1 VPRIREQRQRACK
14 DAAGDLGDHETA
26 CQQRGEPDAAL
37 VGGLA
42 MMMRVTMPGVGM
54 IVIVVVVVVVVC
66 VSVGMLHKSI
76 RSRRAW

>member
-1 VPRIREQRQRACK
+1 VPGIGEQRQRASK

-54 IVIVVVVVVVVC
+54 IVIVVVVVVVC